1 MKKIF
6 LIFLIGIFFATSQ
19 TVFAKSKASIGIM
32 YFKSRVELSNVGTE
46 KINIFETIPGL
57 LKIGL
62 QDEVEIIDLTTE
74 VQKAR
79 LDEILTIND
88 FGGLALDLKNL
99 AEDYDCDYM
108 LVGFLTNLSHAKDDK
123 IIGKGDG
130 IRASISVKIFETATG
145 YAVAT
150 FTGRGVSMGRLNRI
164 GGIFRSGQIEV
175 SGDNLN
181 DAVEKATEEVI
192 KKLKK
197 SLR

>member
-6 LIFLIGIFFATSQ
+6 LIVLIGIFFATSQ
-19 TVFAKSKASIGIM
+19 TVFAKSKISIGVM
-32 YFKSRVELSNVGTE
+32 YFKSRVELANVGTE
-46 KINIFETIPGL
+46 KVNVFETIPGL
-57 LKIGL
+57 LKTGL
-62 QDEVEIIDLTTE
+62 QNEVDVIDLTTE

-88 FGGLALDLKNL
+88 FGGVALDLKNF
-99 AEDYDCDYM
+99 AEDHECDYM
-108 LVGFLTNLSHAKDDK
+108 LVGFLTNLSRAKDDK

-130 IRASISVKIFETATG
+130 IRASISVKIFETSTG
-145 YAVAT
+145 EEVSA

-181 DAVEKATEEVI
+181 DAIEKATEEVI
-192 KKLKK
+192 KKFKK